1 MGFGLFR
8 RKFVIRRF
16 GAETITGGYGSV
28 PYADSVVELN
38 VQPLSKDELQALPE
52 GERRTKRMKAF
63 GDFLFTAAD
72 QAAGQRGD
80 WLFYQGSMDPA
91 GHWYQCVS
99 AVGWDHT
106 VLRHC
111 RSEFVQ
117 VAEAEAVNVPPPGI
131 RLDDGK
137 EGESEGF

>member
-1 MGFGLFR
+1 MRLFR

-16 GAETITGGYGSV
+16 GEEIISDGYGSV
-28 PYADSVVELN
+28 SYEDSTTELN

-52 GERRTKRMKAF
+52 GERSTKRMKTF
-63 GDFLFTAAD
+63 GDFLFAAAD
-72 QAAGQRGD
+72 QASGRRGD
-80 WLFYQGSMDPA
+80 WLFYQGTMDPV
-91 GHWYQCVS
+91 GHWYQCVG

-131 RLDDGK
+131 RPDDGK
-137 EGESEGF
+137 EGEDEGF